1 MYISDL
7 MAVICKRVV
16 VIAVRLLQ
24 VYNIHAFKN
33 KFYLKHTRTRTPAPL
48 PSYNDHLCASND
60 LNKKK
65 R

>member
-1 MYISDL
+1 

-16 VIAVRLLQ
+16 VIVVRLLQ

-33 KFYLKHTRTRTPAPL
+33 VFYPKYTCTRTPAPL
-48 PSYNDHLCASND
+48 PSYNDHLCANND
-60 LNKKK
+60 RNKKK